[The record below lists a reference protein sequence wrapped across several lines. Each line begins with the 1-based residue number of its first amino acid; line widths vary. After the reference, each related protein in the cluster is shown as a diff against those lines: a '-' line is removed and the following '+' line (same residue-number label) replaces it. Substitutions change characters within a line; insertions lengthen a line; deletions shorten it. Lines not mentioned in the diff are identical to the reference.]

1 MAKNEPKEV
10 RVNEI
15 IQAAIEEFIEKGYD
29 GASMDQIA
37 KRAGVSKGGVY
48 YHFPNKEVLLMMA
61 NEKISEPVIAM
72 MEKAMKN
79 TSPSEGLREYI
90 KEYIFYWGA
99 RPVELSFIFLSMV
112 KALQQPVLMEYY
124 KEYTTQATEFYVGMF
139 AMAVEAKELEIED
152 VEAYGISL
160 MGALDGLV
168 TYTIICPEYDIE
180 AQAERFS
187 KI

>member
-61 NEKISEPVIAM
+61 NEKISRFSLI
-72 MEKAMKN
+72 
-79 TSPSEGLREYI
+79 R
-90 KEYIFYWGA
+90 
-99 RPVELSFIFLSMV
+99 SMV
-112 KALQQPVLMEYY
+112 DALGSGITPSC
-124 KEYTTQATEFYVGMF
+124 T
-139 AMAVEAKELEIED
+139 AKRRQIWAGD
-152 VEAYGISL
+152 
-160 MGALDGLV
+160 
-168 TYTIICPEYDIE
+168 T
-180 AQAERFS
+180 
-187 KI
+187 

>member
-1 MAKNEPKEV
+1 MIYDSGLNKEIPTVSIFDKGEVMAKNEPKEV

-72 MEKAMKN
+72 MEKAMKK

-90 KEYIFYWGA
+90 KEYILYWGA

-124 KEYTTQATEFYVGMF
+124 KEDTTQATEFYVGMF
-139 AMAVEAKELEIED
+139 AMALEKR
-152 VEAYGISL
+152 L
-160 MGALDGLV
+160 
-168 TYTIICPEYDIE
+168 
-180 AQAERFS
+180 Q
-187 KI
+187 